1 MLNYLCTGIT
11 AMLITLSSI
20 AQNPTQKDV
29 TDEDSNQESGTLAGN
44 HTLDEVVV
52 TGQFV
57 PQSLRS
63 SLYKVRVISNRLI
76 QQKASTDV
84 QSLLSTELGVRIS
97 NDMTLGESN
106 FELMGMSGNN

>member
-1 MLNYLCTGIT
+1 MLNYLCAGIA
-11 AMLITLSSI
+11 AMSIILSSS
-20 AQNPTQKDV
+20 AQNSIKKDV
-29 TDEDSNQESGTLAGN
+29 TDEDSHPESGTLTGN

-57 PQSLRS
+57 PQSLRN
-63 SLYKVRVISNRLI
+63 SLYKVRVINNRLI